1 MGGDPRRGTP
11 SSVPE
16 TDASG
21 KRIAV
26 KRRFG
31 ATEAI
36 RADSTGCGP
45 LRAGS
50 PGLVGRVD
58 GHGTYTMHRSCQMI
72 DRHTF
77 EHAA

>member
-16 TDASG
+16 TEATD
-21 KRIAV
+21 KRKAV
-26 KRRFG
+26 KRRIG
-31 ATEAI
+31 LTEAI

-45 LRAGS
+45 QRAVSTG
-50 PGLVGRVD
+50 PITLVG
-58 GHGTYTMHRSCQMI
+58 GHGTYTMHCSCRMI

-77 EHAA
+77 AHAA